1 MVEGGK
7 LNFFPYFASH
17 GLSFLSWVKF
27 PRWHVLIWPT
37 SYPYEKYPNEALASR
52 VLCLHLCRPTCGF
65 HVDTTKPCD
74 RPQNLGR
81 RTQFH
86 QCMHQQSLYMCIYL
100 EVVRVGHW
108 LVQIRARIYLST
120 FIDGPPPSR
129 HARCFTQANL
139 SIALVSS
146 TKLHATH
153 PAWLHI
159 CMLDS

>member
-1 MVEGGK
+1 
-7 LNFFPYFASH
+7 
-17 GLSFLSWVKF
+17 
-27 PRWHVLIWPT
+27 
-37 SYPYEKYPNEALASR
+37 
-52 VLCLHLCRPTCGF
+52 
-65 HVDTTKPCD
+65 
-74 RPQNLGR
+74 
-81 RTQFH
+81 
-86 QCMHQQSLYMCIYL
+86 MHQQSLYMCIYL
-100 EVVRVGHW
+100 EVVRVGNW